1 MRNYLKNKMKDRL
14 AYCME
19 WKNSVDIYLANKEIT
34 KKTDIEYYRSRPILK
49 LILDIYF
56 IPTNF
61 IRLLKFLRML
71 HEYKK
76 NQIEINKNRFEQELI
91 FYLEKLDITEEFVRL
106 ESHCIFF
113 QDTLKESNPN
123 GKKLGFILQEM
134 GREIN
139 TIGSKA
145 NYSKIQ
151 KLVVE
156 MKDELE
162 KIKEQILNV
171 L

>member
-34 KKTDIEYYRSRPILK
+34 KKADIEYYRSRPILK

-76 NQIEINKNRFEQELI
+76 NQIEIKVLTYELFHKENRRLKWLI
-91 FYLEKLDITEEFVRL
+91 YL
-106 ESHCIFF
+106 
-113 QDTLKESNPN
+113 
-123 GKKLGFILQEM
+123 
-134 GREIN
+134 
-139 TIGSKA
+139 A
-145 NYSKIQ
+145 
-151 KLVVE
+151 
-156 MKDELE
+156 
-162 KIKEQILNV
+162 
-171 L
+171 

>member
-34 KKTDIEYYRSRPILK
+34 KKTDIEYYKSRPILR

-61 IRLLKFLRML
+61 IRLLKYLRML

-76 NQIEINKNRFEQELI
+76 NQIEIKVLTYELFHKKNRI
-91 FYLEKLDITEEFVRL
+91 VNDWYI
-106 ESHCIFF
+106 
-113 QDTLKESNPN
+113 
-123 GKKLGFILQEM
+123 
-134 GREIN
+134 
-139 TIGSKA
+139 
-145 NYSKIQ
+145 
-151 KLVVE
+151 
-156 MKDELE
+156 
-162 KIKEQILNV
+162 
-171 L
+171 

>member
-34 KKTDIEYYRSRPILK
+34 KKADVEYYRSRPILK

-61 IRLLKFLRML
+61 IKLLKFLRML

-76 NQIEINKNRFEQELI
+76 NQIEIKVLTYELFNKENRRLKWLI
-91 FYLEKLDITEEFVRL
+91 YLV
-106 ESHCIFF
+106 
-113 QDTLKESNPN
+113 
-123 GKKLGFILQEM
+123 
-134 GREIN
+134 
-139 TIGSKA
+139 
-145 NYSKIQ
+145 
-151 KLVVE
+151 
-156 MKDELE
+156 
-162 KIKEQILNV
+162 
-171 L
+171 